1 MEKQFHNRQF
11 GTILSLNKTR
21 DVRGTRRGQDGCF
34 APIFF
39 CSGKESE
46 MKEKKFT
53 VRQLA
58 ACALV
63 AALYAAVTIAS
74 GPLAYGLVQFRLSEA
89 LMVLCWFEPVL
100 AVGVTLGCFLANLFS
115 TVTALDMVIGT
126 LATAIACIATIRVKN
141 PWLVPL
147 PNILSNAVLVG
158 GMLAYVMF
166 PDHLLTGFAIAA
178 AQVGF
183 GELVV
188 MYVLGMPL
196 LFALRRA
203 GFPKML
209 RHSAHTAQ

>member
-1 MEKQFHNRQF
+1 
-11 GTILSLNKTR
+11 
-21 DVRGTRRGQDGCF
+21 
-34 APIFF
+34 
-39 CSGKESE
+39 

-53 VRQLA
+53 VRQLT
-58 ACALV
+58 ACAIV
-63 AALYAAVTIAS
+63 AALYAAITIAS
-74 GPLAYGLVQFRLSEA
+74 GPLAYDLMQFRLSEA

-100 AVGVTLGCFLANLFS
+100 AVGLTLGCFLANIFS
-115 TVTALDMVIGT
+115 TVTALDMIVGT
-126 LATAIACIATIRVKN
+126 LATAVACLITMRVKN

-147 PNILSNAVLVG
+147 PTILANAILVG
-158 GMLAYVMF
+158 GMLAYVIF
-166 PDHLLTGFAIAA
+166 PGNLLTGFAIAA

-209 RHSAHTAQ
+209 RRSAHTAQ